1 MSETKRLNKYI
12 SDSGY
17 CSRRE
22 ADDYIEDG
30 QVLVND
36 GPSLTGTQVSEGDKV
51 VVNGFEIV
59 SYIEK
64 VYLAFNKPPGITCTT
79 DKKDPTNIVDYVG
92 YRDRIFPI
100 GRIDKDSEGLIFLTN
115 DGDIVN
121 QILRAGNNHEKEYV
135 VSVDHVIDERFLR
148 KMSEGV
154 KIHHTTTLPCKVT
167 RLKSNTF
174 KIILTQGLNKQI
186 RLMCETLGYNVIN
199 LKRTRI
205 MDIDVKGIQTGMYR
219 HLSKAELESILEAV
233 AFSSKTEEASK
244 LKGRNSTAKG
254 KGKAQHKSNRSVR
267 FDKMQAKKAGTYKK
281 KKSPIR
287 NTMKSKKKNV
297 KNK

>member
-1 MSETKRLNKYI
+1 MSESKRLNKYI

-22 ADDYIEDG
+22 ADEYIELG
-30 QVLVND
+30 QVLVN
-36 GPSLTGTQVSEGDKV
+36 GGLGQTGTSVSDGDKV

-92 YRDRIFPI
+92 FRDRIFPI
-100 GRIDKDSEGLIFLTN
+100 GRIDKDSEGLIFMTN

-135 VSVDHVIDERFLR
+135 VTVDHVINERFLR

-154 KIHHTTTLPCKVT
+154 RIHHTTTLPCKVQK
-167 RLKSNTF
+167 LKPNTF
-174 KIILTQGLNKQI
+174 KIVLTQGLNKQI
-186 RLMCETLGYNVIN
+186 RLMCEALGYNVIN

-205 MDIDVKGIQTGMYR
+205 MNVDIKGIQSGTYR
-219 HLSKAELESILEAV
+219 HLTNAELEEIMKAV

-244 LKGRNSTAKG
+244 LEGRNSTAKG
-254 KGKAQHKSNRSVR
+254 KGNPQHKSNRSVR
-267 FDKMQAKKAGTYKK
+267 FDKMHAKKAGTYKK

-287 NTMKSKKKNV
+287 NRMKSKKK
-297 KNK
+297 

>member
-22 ADDYIEDG
+22 ADDYIESG
-30 QVLVND
+30 QVLVN
-36 GPSLTGTQVSEGDKV
+36 GSLGEMGTQVTDGDKV

-59 SYIEK
+59 NYIEK

-92 YRDRIFPI
+92 FRDRIFPI
-100 GRIDKDSEGLIFLTN
+100 GRIDKDSEGLIFMTN

-135 VSVDHVIDERFLR
+135 VTVDHVINERFLR

-154 KIHHTTTLPCKVT
+154 RIHHTTTLPCKVT
-167 RLKSNTF
+167 KLKNNVF

-186 RLMCETLGYNVIN
+186 RLMCEALGYNVIN

-205 MDIDVKGIQTGMYR
+205 MNVDVKGIQSGMYR
-219 HLSKAELESILEAV
+219 HLTNAELESIQEAV

-244 LKGRNSTAKG
+244 LAGRNSTSKG
-254 KGKAQHKSNRSVR
+254 KGKAQHKSNQSVR
-267 FDKMQAKKAGTYKK
+267 FDKMHAKKAGTFKK

-287 NTMKSKKKNV
+287 NKMKSKKK
-297 KNK
+297 